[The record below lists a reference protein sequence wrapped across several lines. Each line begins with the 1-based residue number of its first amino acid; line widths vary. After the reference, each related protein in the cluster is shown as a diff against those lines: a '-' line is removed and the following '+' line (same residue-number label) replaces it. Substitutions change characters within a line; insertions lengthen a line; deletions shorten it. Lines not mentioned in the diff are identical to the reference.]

1 MWSFSKQK
9 WLEPKSV
16 GAIFR
21 RLALHCGLAL
31 AMASPLA
38 AAPASRFD
46 HLYVIVLE
54 NHGFDDGIAN
64 GPLPFVKKL
73 AEEQGVAT
81 FYFGIAHPS
90 LPNYL
95 AMIGGDD
102 FGVRD
107 DQPSCYATH
116 IAPSTPCH
124 KIEGDSLVDQL
135 EKAGLTFALY
145 AESLPKTGDLVHVA
159 PNEPGGAI
167 YAQKHNPFAYFTQI
181 ATNPARLARL
191 KNFDALAAD
200 LAAGT
205 APNFAL
211 IVPNQC
217 HDGHGLAI
225 CHDRDGLT
233 RDYDAFVRE
242 AVTMIRTS
250 SSWTDR
256 SAIVITFDESANS
269 LYPEDAPSDIARHA
283 AGIDNHVATLV
294 VTRCGQPHQDATR
307 FNHFSLLATIEDG
320 FGLPRLR
327 KAGDAA
333 AMTGL
338 FEAACSP

>member
-1 MWSFSKQK
+1 MWSFAWQK
-9 WLEPKSV
+9 WLGPAV
-16 GAIFR
+16 RGAAFR
-21 RLALHCGLAL
+21 RLALHCGLVL
-31 AMASPLA
+31 TQVLPLA
-38 AAPASRFD
+38 AAPAQRFD

-73 AEEQGVAT
+73 AGEQGVAT
-81 FYFGIAHPS
+81 FYFGIGHPS

-107 DQPSCYATH
+107 DQPSCYATD

-135 EKAGLTFALY
+135 ERAGLSFALY
-145 AESLPKTGDLVHVA
+145 AESLPRTGDLAHVA
-159 PNEPGGAI
+159 PNVPGGAI
-167 YAQKHNPFAYFTQI
+167 YAQKHNPFAYYTQI
-181 ATNPARLARL
+181 ATNPARRAQL
-191 KNFDALAAD
+191 KSSDALAAD
-200 LAAGT
+200 LAAGA

-217 HDGHGLAI
+217 HDGHGLPI

-233 RDYDAFVRE
+233 RDYDAFVQD
-242 AVTMIRTS
+242 AVTTIRSS

-294 VTRCGQPHQDATR
+294 VTHCGQPRQDAAR
-307 FNHFSLLATIEDG
+307 YDHFSLLATIEDG

-327 KAGDAA
+327 KAEGAA

-338 FEAACSP
+338 FEAKCSP